1 MSTRPEDLVH
11 DDELFAFLLEDALE
25 PARADAIRAALVRS
39 PALAARLATISDAY
53 ERAFEAPERDDL
65 FEARVWRRV
74 AAKLGEQPAART
86 VTPRTAQ
93 RGARFALA
101 ATVLVALGVGFIT
114 GRVGREESLGP
125 ASVATSSPSP
135 AGESSRRVL
144 AMHLASHFE
153 SAERALLVAANSPDD
168 AETAR
173 AIARDLV
180 EGNRV
185 YAAAA
190 ERAGRPQLA
199 DFLRQ
204 LEPVLLELANG
215 TELSS
220 DVVADR
226 IRDRDLAFKTRAAA
240 ALARRELAPAD
251 ERIDL

>member
-1 MSTRPEDLVH
+1 MSTRPEDLIH
-11 DDELFAFLLEDALE
+11 DDELFAFLLDDALE
-25 PARADAIRAALVRS
+25 PARAEAVRAALVRS

-65 FEARVWRRV
+65 FEARTWRRV
-74 AAKLGEQPAART
+74 AAKLDATPVAAAR
-86 VTPRTAQ
+86 PASSRTA
-93 RGARFALA
+93 RYAMA
-101 ATVLVALGVGFIT
+101 ATLLVTLGVGFLA
-114 GRVGREESLGP
+114 GRIGRDEP
-125 ASVATSSPSP
+125 VAPTTAATSPLLAADS
-135 AGESSRRVL
+135 AQRVL

-153 SAERALLVAANSPDD
+153 STERALLVAANSPDD

-173 AIARDLV
+173 ALARDLI

-185 YAAAA
+185 YASAA

-204 LEPVLLELANG
+204 LEPVLVELANG
-215 TELSS
+215 SELSS
-220 DVVADR
+220 DVVAEQ

-240 ALARRELAPAD
+240 ALARRELEPAD